1 MGGSKG
7 GRDMEKWRRDVAEMG
22 LSRFKVATSIL
33 RSRHGRQWGRSRPGF
48 WCRDL
53 EIPQW
58 AETRSR
64 YEIDVATSGSLQEGR
79 DLDLALRPG
88 LGKG

>member
-22 LSRFKVATSIL
+22 LSRFEVATSFL
-33 RSRHGRQWGRSRPGF
+33 MSRHGRKWGRLRHGF

-53 EIPQW
+53 GIPLW

-64 YEIDVATSGSLQEGR
+64 HEIDVAT
-79 DLDLALRPG
+79 
-88 LGKG
+88 